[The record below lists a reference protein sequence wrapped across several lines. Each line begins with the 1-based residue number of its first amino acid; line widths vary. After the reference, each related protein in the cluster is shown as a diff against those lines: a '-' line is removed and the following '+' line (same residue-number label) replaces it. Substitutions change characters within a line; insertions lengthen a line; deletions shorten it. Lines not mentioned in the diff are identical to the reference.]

1 MLSSRE
7 RRGRRRRQR
16 SESRGIGPNARG
28 NWDPRP
34 GGTRCEVARAR
45 GTAQARRSISETYRR
60 VGIFGFWRLCGRLRG
75 RKRETDE
82 PLTNI
87 RSKAAAKA
95 SLLDTTRDGRF
106 EIDRTPG
113 MGNWSGFLTPNGR
126 LDTRARGFTQQTVN
140 LQFKFGDW
148 CPTEHEAG
156 GGGTH

>member
-1 MLSSRE
+1 MQMLVLIRNWPL
-7 RRGRRRRQR
+7 RFRQ
-16 SESRGIGPNARG
+16 
-28 NWDPRP
+28 
-34 GGTRCEVARAR
+34 GTRGQQLQESVAAKESLP
-45 GTAQARRSISETYRR
+45 T
-60 VGIFGFWRLCGRLRG
+60 
-75 RKRETDE
+75 RKMA
-82 PLTNI
+82 
-87 RSKAAAKA
+87 AAAKA

>member
-1 MLSSRE
+1 M
-7 RRGRRRRQR
+7 
-16 SESRGIGPNARG
+16 
-28 NWDPRP
+28 
-34 GGTRCEVARAR
+34 
-45 GTAQARRSISETYRR
+45 ETHRR
-60 VGIFGFWRLCGRLRG
+60 VGIFGFRCLCGRLRG

-126 LDTRARGFTQQTVN
+126 LDMRARGFTQHTVN